1 MHTIL
6 NQGLSSACNSP
17 GAAPANQERAADP
30 SSTPPEPGDSSQ
42 SILLSCS
49 TPSKLS
55 ELFLP
60 SNNQHL
66 ILTEL
71 SLGLQSVIIH
81 DKGHRD
87 SCLTPL
93 ILHCRA
99 YRERTASG
107 KELIAPERAAAPWG
121 SSTAHQGSGHAAEQA
136 PSSLLDTWKGDA
148 RVALT
153 HFRPWRPQPW

>member
-1 MHTIL
+1 MGAL
-6 NQGLSSACNSP
+6 AGAQGSPQTDAELASMPPPWGPTRAERWGIPSCFSSSFKPSNDSNRPKNYARMSRRCTQSLTKVCLQLVTLLEQHLQTRRELQTLP
-17 GAAPANQERAADP
+17 VHHQTLETPARAFCFP
-30 SSTPPEPGDSSQ
+30 LPHPQ
-42 SILLSCS
+42 N
-49 TPSKLS
+49 S

-66 ILTEL
+66 RLTEL

-99 YRERTASG
+99 NSQR
-107 KELIAPERAAAPWG
+107 
-121 SSTAHQGSGHAAEQA
+121 
-136 PSSLLDTWKGDA
+136 
-148 RVALT
+148 
-153 HFRPWRPQPW
+153 